1 MPDNKNINIIC
12 NQLKLSHHKKI
23 SNDCIIVDGDS
34 AQEMSNLSN
43 VTDEGLDLSQR
54 ISDSI
59 FQGPDLASEE
69 EELLIGE
76 FDNVLKYCIK
86 KP

>member
-1 MPDNKNINIIC
+1 MCPFDIF
-12 NQLKLSHHKKI
+12 L
-23 SNDCIIVDGDS
+23 DGDNIQNTS
-34 AQEMSNLSN
+34 VVSN

-69 EELLIGE
+69 EELLQGR
-76 FDNVLKYCIK
+76 
-86 KP
+86 